1 MVILDSLLQRHK
13 ISSKETFIPTTCFL
27 PQRKLELSFTNFAS
41 KLSLSS
47 KVNRKQQSILI
58 YPQLLG
64 SQKLQYPFSA
74 VQIECTH
81 DPNVIP
87 SHELTSFL
95 TWAFVFSFRQKK
107 NLPDIIKHD
116 FFLQQAFNLSCIL
129 LRIHTQG
136 KATAQS
142 PARNEQ

>member
-1 MVILDSLLQRHK
+1 MILESFHHPQKKPCNHEQSLL
-13 ISSKETFIPTTCFL
+13 
-27 PQRKLELSFTNFAS
+27 AS
-41 KLSLSS
+41 L
-47 KVNRKQQSILI
+47 

-81 DPNVIP
+81 DLNVIL
-87 SHELTSFL
+87 SQELTSFL
-95 TWAFVFSFRQKK
+95 TWAFVFSFRQKE